1 MLTCHRTLTKSM
13 RKKGPTMIL
22 MVKTTE
28 DSIWNHRGF
37 CRTDDFKVILIFLLR
52 FCFHDRVSV
61 LSAHK
66 RLIAQV
72 PAEE

>member
-1 MLTCHRTLTKSM
+1 MLTCRRTLTKSM
-13 RKKGPTMIL
+13 RKKSPTMIL

-37 CRTDDFKVILIFLLR
+37 CITDDFKFRIIVLS
-52 FCFHDRVSV
+52 FHDRVSV
-61 LSAHK
+61 LSTHK
-66 RLIAQV
+66 RLVAQM

>member
-1 MLTCHRTLTKSM
+1 MLTCRRNLTKSM

-37 CRTDDFKVILIFLLR
+37 CITDDFKVNKASYAQKFLNA
-52 FCFHDRVSV
+52 S
-61 LSAHK
+61 
-66 RLIAQV
+66 RLNEA
-72 PAEE
+72 

>member
-1 MLTCHRTLTKSM
+1 MLTCRRNLTKSM

-37 CRTDDFKVILIFLLR
+37 CITDDFKNIVLS
-52 FCFHDRVSV
+52 FHDRVSV
-61 LSAHK
+61 LSAQK
-66 RLIAQV
+66 RLIAQM